1 MWTFICHKDLEYK
14 SGGAF
19 DLKRHAAAHKSLEA
33 IDASQP
39 RLQFHPSQASAMS
52 VTVQAAEL
60 RIAFFLAEHQYS
72 LGFHCC

>member
-1 MWTFICHKDLEYK
+1 MYK

-39 RLQFHPSQASAMS
+39 RLQFHPSQASAMTMS
-52 VTVQAAEL
+52 VTVQDAEL